1 MSHHRYTHHEAK
13 VAWAMANALTGVG
26 GEFLTEGILR
36 GGGGGG
42 GGDRPAC
49 PMLGASV
56 YTVAVFGAG
65 ERIDTSLFSDRELFA
80 ECLSE
85 LSGCALRSTD
95 NSIFQTLHHLIT
107 EASAHTFETEKV
119 NTLRGVQTFEHWVA
133 EATKWLT
140 DKVVEKVT
148 DLGPAGEKLI
158 YDIFLHK
165 GDLPAPVT
173 VERLLLSMI
182 FTVPDS
188 HRTHAVRN
196 NLLGCQAH
204 AHAGITTSW
213 ISHMKDTAPFLRS
226 VVPVSLT
233 VPVMCVVDAFQS
245 TWSPKSDSMLE
256 KEGTDAFSGIPLGNV
271 PRRLST
277 KEQVLEGAELRALMA
292 QSVSILAGD
301 ETAVKLSMDATC
313 SIYGW
318 ARILC
323 CGDGSC
329 NAGLS
334 ALVNTRSTV
343 ALSPALV
350 EEVITALT
358 DNGDILLRS
367 LDSTKIFLE
376 KEGLKIKDL
385 MPPLQFVPSLA
396 DKVKVILAT
405 TPADEVHSLIRM
417 LVPMLAGSGW
427 RDPGLNIY
435 FNSKATQTSEGGM
448 MIPE

>member
-1 MSHHRYTHHEAK
+1 MTGTRYTHHEAK
-13 VAWAMANALTGVG
+13 VAWAMVNALTGVG
-26 GEFLTEGILR
+26 GEFMTEGILR

-49 PMLGASV
+49 PMLGAAV
-56 YTVAVFGAG
+56 YNVAAFGAG
-65 ERIDTSLFSDRELFA
+65 QRIDTALFFDRELFA

-85 LSGCALRSTD
+85 LSGCALRTTD
-95 NSIFQTLHHLIT
+95 NSIFQALESLIT

-213 ISHMKDTAPFLRS
+213 VSHMKYTAPFLRS

-245 TWSPKSDSMLE
+245 TWSPKSDSME

-334 ALVNTRSTV
+334 ALVNNRSTV